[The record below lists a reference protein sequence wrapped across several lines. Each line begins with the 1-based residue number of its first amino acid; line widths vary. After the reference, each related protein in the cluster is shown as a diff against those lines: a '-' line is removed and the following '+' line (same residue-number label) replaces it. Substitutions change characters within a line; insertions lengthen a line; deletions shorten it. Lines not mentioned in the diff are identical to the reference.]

1 MESDL
6 TIREA
11 NLNDCH
17 PICKFI
23 ELVDGDFF
31 PLLSV
36 RPGGIVD
43 RVERSLAKSE
53 SNYLIVETGA
63 PIPNTSNDDDGL
75 ILALL
80 GYKIYWEGIHNAYI
94 SFIAV
99 RPDHRNMG
107 ISSMLMRMIE
117 DRMRLENIRH
127 MYICTWSTNKPA
139 VRFYEKFGYNV
150 HHVIKD
156 ARGVGIDTVFY
167 RKDLK

>member
-1 MESDL
+1 MGSDL
-6 TIREA
+6 KIREA
-11 NLNDCH
+11 DLSDHH

-36 RPGGIVD
+36 RPDGIVG
-43 RVERSLAKSE
+43 RVERSLAKSD

-63 PIPNTSNDDDGL
+63 SIPNTSNDDDES

-80 GYKIYWEGIHNAYI
+80 GYKKFWKGINNAYI

-99 RPDHRNMG
+99 HPDRRNMG
-107 ISSMLMRMIE
+107 ISSVLMRMIE
-117 DRMRLENIRH
+117 SKMRLEDIRH

-139 VRFYEKFGYNV
+139 VQFYEKRGFNV
-150 HHVIKD
+150 FHVIKD

-167 RKDLK
+167 KRDIQ

>member
-6 TIREA
+6 RIREA
-11 NLNDCH
+11 DLNDCH

-23 ELVDGDFF
+23 ELVDSDFF

-36 RPGGIVD
+36 RPGGIVA
-43 RVERSLAKSE
+43 RVERSLAKSD
-53 SNYLIVETGA
+53 SNYLIVKAGTS
-63 PIPNTSNDDDGL
+63 NTSNNDDES

-80 GYKIYWEGIHNAYI
+80 GYKKYWKGKHNAYI

-99 RPDHRNMG
+99 HPDRRNMG
-107 ISSMLMRMIE
+107 ISSMVMRMIE

-139 VRFYEKFGYNV
+139 VQFYEKFGYYV
-150 HHVIKD
+150 YHVIKD

-167 RKDLK
+167 RKDIQ

>member
-1 MESDL
+1 MGSDL

-11 NLNDCH
+11 NLSDCH

-31 PLLSV
+31 PLLST
-36 RPGGIVD
+36 RSGGIVGKVK
-43 RVERSLAKSE
+43 RTLAKSD
-53 SNYLIVETGA
+53 SNYLIVEAGTSN
-63 PIPNTSNDDDGL
+63 PNASNDDDKS
-75 ILALL
+75 ILALF
-80 GYKIYWEGIHNAYI
+80 GYKKYWKGTNNAYI

-99 RPDHRNMG
+99 HPDRRNMG

-127 MYICTWSTNKPA
+127 IYICTWSTNKPA
-139 VRFYEKFGYNV
+139 VQFYKKLGYNV
-150 HHVIKD
+150 YHVIKD

-167 RKDLK
+167 RKDIQ

>member
-1 MESDL
+1 MGSDL
-6 TIREA
+6 AIREA
-11 NLNDCH
+11 DLGDFH

-36 RPGGIVD
+36 RPGGIEG
-43 RVERSLAKSE
+43 RVERSLAKSD
-53 SNYLIVETGA
+53 SNYLIVEAGI
-63 PIPNTSNDDDGL
+63 PISNISNNDDES

-80 GYKIYWEGIHNAYI
+80 GYKKYWKGINNAYI

-99 RPDHRNMG
+99 HPDHRNMG
-107 ISSMLMRMIE
+107 ISSMLMSMIE
-117 DRMRLENIRH
+117 DRMRLENIGH

-139 VRFYEKFGYNV
+139 VQFYEKFGYNV

-156 ARGVGIDTVFY
+156 ARGAGIDTVYY
-167 RKDLK
+167 RKDIE

>member
-1 MESDL
+1 MGSDL

-11 NLNDCH
+11 NLSDCH

-36 RPGGIVD
+36 RPGGIEG
-43 RVERSLAKSE
+43 RVERSLAKSD
-53 SNYLIVETGA
+53 SNYLIAEA
-63 PIPNTSNDDDGL
+63 PSISKSSNNDDGS

-80 GYKIYWEGIHNAYI
+80 GYKKYWKGIHNAYI

-99 RPDHRNMG
+99 HPDHRIMG
-107 ISSMLMRMIE
+107 ISSMLMHMIE
-117 DRMRLENIRH
+117 DEMRLENIRH
-127 MYICTWSTNKPA
+127 MYICTWSTNRSA
-139 VRFYEKFGYNV
+139 VQFYEKIGYNV

-156 ARGVGIDTVFY
+156 ARGIGIDTVFY
-167 RKDLK
+167 RKDIQ

>member
-1 MESDL
+1 MGSDL

-11 NLNDCH
+11 DFSDHH

-36 RPGGIVD
+36 RPGGIEA
-43 RVERSLAKSE
+43 RVERSLAKSD
-53 SNYLIVETGA
+53 SNYLIVEAGTS
-63 PIPNTSNDDDGL
+63 ISNTSNENDRS

-80 GYKIYWEGIHNAYI
+80 GYKKYWKGINNAYI

-99 RPDHRNMG
+99 HPSRRKMS

-139 VRFYEKFGYNV
+139 VQFYGKIGYSV
-150 HHVIKD
+150 YHVIKN
-156 ARGVGIDTVFY
+156 ARGVGIDTVYY
-167 RKDLK
+167 RKDIQ

>member
-1 MESDL
+1 MGSDL

-11 NLNDCH
+11 DLSDHH

-36 RPGGIVD
+36 RPGGIEA
-43 RVERSLAKSE
+43 RVERSLAKSD
-53 SNYLIVETGA
+53 SNYLIVEAGTS
-63 PIPNTSNDDDGL
+63 ISNTSNENDRS

-80 GYKIYWEGIHNAYI
+80 GYKKYWKGINNAYI

-99 RPDHRNMG
+99 HPDRRNMG

-139 VRFYEKFGYNV
+139 VQFYGKIGYSV
-150 HHVIKD
+150 HHVIKN
-156 ARGVGIDTVFY
+156 ARGVGIDTVYY
-167 RKDLK
+167 RKDIQ

>member
-1 MESDL
+1 MGYDL

-11 NLNDCH
+11 DLSDH
-17 PICKFI
+17 HSICKFI

-36 RPGGIVD
+36 RPGGIVA
-43 RVERSLAKSE
+43 RVDRSLAKSD
-53 SNYLIVETGA
+53 SNYLIVESGTS
-63 PIPNTSNDDDGL
+63 IPNTSNDDDGS

-80 GYKIYWEGIHNAYI
+80 GYKKYWKGINNAYI

-99 RPDHRNMG
+99 HPDRRNMG

-127 MYICTWSTNKPA
+127 MYICTWSTNRSA
-139 VRFYEKFGYNV
+139 VQFYEKFGYSV
-150 HHVIKD
+150 CHVIKD

-167 RKDLK
+167 RKDIQ